1 MKKIYKFVITGGPC
15 AGKTT
20 ALNILRKALTER
32 GFKVLTAPESATEIF
47 SIGLS
52 LTETPQLTIQDLILK
67 KMLHSENFVENIANT
82 LDFNNENIIIFCDR
96 GILDSKAYT
105 PYEDFITVLDNNGL
119 NEEEA
124 IKRYDA
130 VFHLVTAANGAEEFY
145 TLENNSARFETAEEA
160 LALDL
165 RTLNAWQTHPNLYVF
180 DNSTNFDEKM
190 NRLIS
195 KVIEIVNI
203 N

>member
-15 AGKTT
+15 GGKTT
-20 ALNILRKALTER
+20 ALNILRKALTEQ

-52 LTETPQLTIQDLILK
+52 LNETPLLTIQDLILK
-67 KMLHSENFVENIANT
+67 KMLHSENFVKNIANT

-105 PYEDFITVLDNNGL
+105 PYEDFITALDNNGL

-130 VFHLVTAANGAEEFY
+130 VFHLVTAANGAEE
-145 TLENNSARFETAEEA
+145 ARS
-160 LALDL
+160 LDL

-195 KVIEIVNI
+195 KVIEIVKQK
-203 N
+203 

>member
-20 ALNILRKALTER
+20 ALNILKNSLTEQ

-52 LTETPQLTIQDLILK
+52 LTETPLLTIQDLILK

-82 LDFNNENIIIFCDR
+82 LNFNNENIIIFCDR

-105 PYEDFITVLDNNGL
+105 PYEDFITVLNNNGL

-124 IKRYDA
+124 IKRYNA

-160 LALDL
+160 RALDL
-165 RTLNAWQTHPNLYVF
+165 KTLKAWQTHPNLYVF
-180 DNSTNFDEKM
+180 DNSTNFEEKM

-195 KVIEIVNI
+195 KVIAIVNAQ
-203 N
+203 

>member
-20 ALNILRKALTER
+20 ALNVLKKALTER

-52 LTETPQLTIQDLILK
+52 LTETPLLTIQDLILK
-67 KMLHSENFVENIANT
+67 KMLHSENFVENIAKN
-82 LDFNNENIIIFCDR
+82 LDFNSENIIIFYDR
-96 GILDSKAYT
+96 GVLDSKAYT
-105 PYEDFITVLDNNGL
+105 PYEDLITILNNNGL

-130 VFHLVTAANGAEEFY
+130 VFHLVTAANGAEDFY
-145 TLENNSARFETAEEA
+145 TLENNSVRFETAEEA
-160 LALDL
+160 RALDL
-165 RTLNAWQTHPNLYVF
+165 RTLNAWKTHPNLYIF

-195 KVIEIVNI
+195 KVIEITNA